1 MNKAWLA
8 FTLKAAKQIFFRGE
22 RSEMGKGKGNKERE
36 EDGEESVL
44 FFLKHWANLARV
56 YG

>member
-1 MNKAWLA
+1 MACFHSQSREAN
-8 FTLKAAKQIFFRGE
+8 IFFRGE

-44 FFLKHWANLARV
+44 FFKHWANLARV